1 MIDQQKL
8 ESVEKN
14 LAEMGISQ
22 MMVCDP
28 NAIFYLSGRW
38 IHPGER
44 FLGLYLCIGR
54 KPVLFLNELF
64 YFPED
69 IGARKVCFSDT
80 DNILPLW
87 QKEID
92 ASKIL
97 GIDKTMTSNFLLQMM
112 EGSVAAGYRN
122 ASPAVDTARAS
133 KTEKEQEKMRRS
145 SAVNDAAMAEFKK
158 LIQPGVTEIEI
169 AEQMLPIYKRLG
181 ASRYSFDPIVAFGAN
196 AADGHHMPDETVL
209 KEGDCVLFDV
219 GCVVDDYCSDMTR
232 TFFYKREPD
241 GESRRVYNLT
251 RQANEEAEAM
261 LKPGIPLCTVDK
273 KARDIIT
280 EGGYGPC
287 FTHRLGHFIGIEDHE
302 FGDVSLSNRNLT
314 RAGNTFSIEPGIYV
328 QGRVG
333 VRIEDL
339 VLIREDGYEVL
350 NHYPKELEVIG

>member
-8 ESVEKN
+8 ASVQQN

-22 MMVCDP
+22 MMICDP
-28 NAIFYLSGRW
+28 NAIFYLSGKW

-44 FLGLYLCIGR
+44 FLGLYLCSGR
-54 KPVLFLNELF
+54 ELVLFVNELF
-64 YFPED
+64 YFPEE
-69 IGARKVCFSDT
+69 IGAKKVYFSDT

-87 QKEID
+87 QREID
-92 ASKIL
+92 ASKVL

-112 EGSVAAGYRN
+112 EGHVAAGYRN

-133 KTEKEQEKMRRS
+133 KTEEEQEKMRRS
-145 SAVNDAAMAEFKK
+145 SAVNDAAMAQFRE
-158 LIQPGVTEIEI
+158 LIHPGVTEIEI

-181 ASRYSFDPIVAFGAN
+181 ATRYSFDPIVAFGAN
-196 AADGHHMPDETVL
+196 AADGHHMPDETHL

-232 TFFYKREPD
+232 TFFYKKEPD
-241 GESRRVYNLT
+241 EESRRVYDLT
-251 RQANEEAEAM
+251 RKANEEAEAM

-302 FGDVSLSNRNLT
+302 FGDVSLSNQNLT
-314 RAGNTFSIEPGIYV
+314 RIGNTFSIEPGIYV

-339 VLIREDGYEVL
+339 VLIKKDGFEVL
-350 NHYPKELEVIG
+350 NHYPKVLEVIG